1 MIFGGDTD
9 RPCMGGD
16 MKTPGFRS
24 FVRLAI
30 VSAGVWLA
38 ACLTQPAKAA
48 SLISDDGLVADLQ
61 VSGDRALVRW
71 RFLGVP
77 TSTLKEISG
86 DIDGQL
92 LGTPRV
98 SSYPEYGD
106 VTRVLIL
113 IDPTG
118 PDRKAS
124 VNKQIAEAIELTQT
138 VPEHV
143 QLGFGIYST
152 ETKILVPRDF
162 NNLLTT
168 LASVNIPDE
177 HPDLLSALYSGI
189 KLLLPIPAQRKALFI
204 FTDGHS
210 DVPIKPDSSPN
221 CADCAGTVADLA
233 RQSGISVSFILAD
246 SSRSKDLDPLRKIA
260 SRSGG
265 RVVKEADTPAFL
277 VQPLTDVDNGG
288 SALFPV
294 PQQLTYFWQ
303 RDPKVTIT
311 FDMGASKL
319 ELSSPA
325 SPPRATTV
333 ETARYIGSNH
343 PFVAGGAGL
352 AVLALA
358 AGVGFLVRRPRR
370 GATADE
376 TEPATGADV
385 SSAEVSERR
394 TVRAVLQNID
404 DGTSHA
410 ISSERISIGRAAS
423 NDIVIDDQAVSRE
436 HAVLLQNG
444 DGAFVVENKGT
455 NGTFVNH
462 LQVDQAELAAGDLIT
477 IGDTTL
483 RFMPTKT

>member
-1 MIFGGDTD
+1 M
-9 RPCMGGD
+9 
-16 MKTPGFRS
+16 
-24 FVRLAI
+24 
-30 VSAGVWLA
+30 A
-38 ACLTQPAKAA
+38 ACLAEPTRAA
-48 SLISDDGLVADLQ
+48 SLISEDGLVADLQ

-71 RFLGVP
+71 RFLGAP

-106 VTRVLIL
+106 VTRVLVL

-124 VNKQIAEAIELTQT
+124 VNKQIAAAIELTQT
-138 VPEHV
+138 VREHV
-143 QLGFGIYST
+143 QLAFGVYST
-152 ETKILVPRDF
+152 ETRILVPRDF

-168 LASVNIPDE
+168 LASVNMPDE
-177 HPDLLSALYSGI
+177 HPDLLSAVNSGI
-189 KLLLPIPAQRKALFI
+189 RMLSSLSAQRRALFV

-210 DVPIKPDSSPN
+210 DVPIKLDSTPN
-221 CADCAGTVADLA
+221 CADCAGAVADLA
-233 RQSGISVSFILAD
+233 RQSGVSVNFIIAD
-246 SSRSKDLDPLRKIA
+246 SSRSKDLDPLQKIA

-294 PQQLTYFWQ
+294 PQHLAYFWQ
-303 RDPKVTIT
+303 RDPKITIT

-325 SPPRATTV
+325 PPPRATTI
-333 ETARYIGSNH
+333 ETARYIGSYH
-343 PFVAGGAGL
+343 PFVAGGVGL
-352 AVLALA
+352 AVLALV

-370 GATADE
+370 AAVGDE
-376 TEPATGADV
+376 AEPVTGAEV
-385 SSAEVSERR
+385 SGGEVSERR
-394 TVRAVLQNID
+394 IIRAVLQNID

-410 ISSERISIGRAAS
+410 ISNERVGIGRAAT

-436 HAVLLQNG
+436 HAVFFRNG
-444 DGAFVVENKGT
+444 DGAFIIENKGT

-483 RFMPTKT
+483 RFMPSKT